1 MFKKLVENLKSIK
14 KDYGNILKNS
24 SVMKIVIAGFI
35 SSLGSKISYFAMLR
49 KVYELSNGKITDLGF
64 LSIAQCI
71 PYIIFGAF
79 AGIVIDKFRRKWIM
93 IFSDIMSAVITVSV
107 IFINNLSLIYVIS
120 FLSAAVYVFRG
131 PAEMAFTPN
140 LVEKEDIPLLNSF
153 TSMSNSII
161 MIVGSALG
169 AAAVGFVGVNGSF
182 VADGISFLMSAIIIA
197 TILIKEMHTE
207 NKSEA
212 KGMEH
217 LKEFK
222 DGVSIM
228 WKDQTLKLILLI
240 DLYVTF
246 AMAMQGPLIYIFIK
260 QSLNMGSKAE
270 LAWGAL
276 LSSLGVGSVLG
287 SFIIGVLV
295 KRYKN
300 KFKLF
305 LNVLLFDSISFTLFL
320 LNKYFPLSILIFA
333 FLGVV
338 GTAFSIIINSTI
350 QSKVDDENRGKV
362 FSVFG
367 MLSNPIAILSVLIG
381 TTAAEVISAKYVLLS
396 VAALEAAIALGVR
409 LTKTFRQY
417 ELELP
422 SGNNESTEENKDN
435 SIGI

>member
-182 VADGISFLMSAIIIA
+182 VADGVSFLMSAVIIA

-222 DGVSIM
+222 DGASIM

>member
-1 MFKKLVENLKSIK
+1 MFKKLVENMKSIK
-14 KDYGNILKNS
+14 KDYGDILKSS
-24 SVMKIVIAGFI
+24 SVMKIVTAGFI

-49 KVYELSNGKITDLGF
+49 KVYELSDGKITDLGF
-64 LSIAQCI
+64 LSVAQCI
-71 PYIIFGAF
+71 PYIILGAF
-79 AGIVIDKFRRKWIM
+79 AGMVIDKFRRKRIM
-93 IFSDIMSAVITVSV
+93 ILSDLMSAVITVSV

-120 FLSAAVYVFRG
+120 FLSAAVHVFRS
-131 PAEMAFTPN
+131 PAQMAFAPN
-140 LVEKEDIPLLNSF
+140 LVKKEDIPLLNSF
-153 TSMSNSII
+153 TSMVDSII

-169 AAAVGFVGVNGSF
+169 AAAVGFIGINGSF
-182 VADGISFLMSAIIIA
+182 VADGISFLISAAIIA
-197 TILIKEMHTE
+197 TILVKEMHTE
-207 NKSEA
+207 NKSEV

-222 DGVSIM
+222 EGVSIM

-246 AMAMQGPLIYIFIK
+246 AMAMQGPLIYVFIK

-270 LAWGAL
+270 LAWGTL

-320 LNKYFPLSILIFA
+320 LNKYFPLSVLIFA

-338 GTAFSIIINSTI
+338 GTASSIIINSAI
-350 QSKVDDENRGKV
+350 QSKVDDKNRGKV

-367 MLSNPIAILSVLIG
+367 MLSNPIAILSVLTG
-381 TTAAEVISAKYVLLS
+381 TTAAEIIGAKYVLLS
-396 VAALEAAIALGVR
+396 VAGLEAAIALGVR
-409 LTKTFRQY
+409 LTKTFRKY
-417 ELELP
+417 ELEL
-422 SGNNESTEENKDN
+422 SDESNGLIQENKDS
-435 SIGI
+435 SIEI

>member
-93 IFSDIMSAVITVSV
+93 ILSDIMSAVITVSV

-182 VADGISFLMSAIIIA
+182 VADGISFLMSAVIIA

-222 DGVSIM
+222 DGASIM